1 MAFRRLKITFTND
14 EGDSKVVYVKQD
26 LVREKI
32 RDFGDDV
39 VLDLPVPDFFPDPQP
54 RPIPNDNIFLDTP
67 VKDIIDSVGPGNE
80 FGLPLY
86 DFPMESALEPTAEL
100 QLDQAP
106 IEIPP
111 FEPIIPTDFKF
122 DFSNMNFNFGNLASI
137 DLSNLSNIGAPGPT
151 GDAGASK
158 FTNYLGSSKL
168 F

>member
-1 MAFRRLKITFTND
+1 MAFRRLKLTFSND

-26 LVREKI
+26 LIRE
-32 RDFGDDV
+32 RDFNDDV
-39 VLDLPVPDFFPDPQP
+39 VLDLPVPDLFPDPQP
-54 RPIPNDNIFLDTP
+54 KPIPNDNIFLDTP

-86 DFPMESALEPTAEL
+86 DLPLDIPSGYNEL
-100 QLDQAP
+100 NNLPEEDLQ
-106 IEIPP
+106 IPP

-158 FTNYLGSSKL
+158 FSNYLGSSKL

>member
-26 LVREKI
+26 LIRE
-32 RDFGDDV
+32 RDFNDDV
-39 VLDLPVPDFFPDPQP
+39 VLDLPVPDLFPDPQP
-54 RPIPNDNIFLDTP
+54 KPIPNDNIFLDTP

-86 DFPMESALEPTAEL
+86 DLPLDIPSGYNEL
-100 QLDQAP
+100 NNLPEEDLQ
-106 IEIPP
+106 IPP

-137 DLSNLSNIGAPGPT
+137 DLSNLSNIGIRLT

-158 FTNYLGSSKL
+158 FSNYLGSSKL